1 MDLVVEGGNWGF
13 LPNGGSKSES
23 TPWTLNLGLN
33 LTPMLASPM
42 IPLGLKSLPSQHG
55 NNEQKPDGVLFSCF
69 FCNKVL
75 QTWWLNTTQTYYF
88 TVLEI

>member
-33 LTPMLASPM
+33 LTPMLASPKD
-42 IPLGLKSLPSQHG
+42 PTWPQEPS
-55 NNEQKPDGVLFSCF
+55 
-69 FCNKVL
+69 
-75 QTWWLNTTQTYYF
+75 
-88 TVLEI
+88 